1 MFESPGLLLALFAA
15 LIFFGGKK
23 FPELARGLG
32 QGIKEFRKAQM
43 DDEDETPKKAVSASE
58 NPKAEEIQ
66 EKKA

>member
-43 DDEDETPKKAVSASE
+43 EDEDETPKKAASATEKPKDGE
-58 NPKAEEIQ
+58 NQ